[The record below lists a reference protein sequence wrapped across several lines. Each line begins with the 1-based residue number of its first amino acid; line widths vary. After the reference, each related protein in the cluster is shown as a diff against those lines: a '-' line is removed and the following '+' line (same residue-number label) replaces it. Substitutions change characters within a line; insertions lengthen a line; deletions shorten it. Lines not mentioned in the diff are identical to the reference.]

1 MTAIIAAIKDL
12 STTIATYA
20 AVKPSFMPPIIDP
33 ILHEL
38 RTLAQMYQSATPITS
53 PDHQHASTDKDSDD
67 SIRSTS
73 QTASLPRVEPVPDT
87 AVPMD
92 AQPLA
97 LAALNLTEDGRPLTY
112 ALTKKSAF
120 KIEWQKAEDEE
131 IARLLAS
138 HTIRPIH
145 LKDQPANRRADTTY
159 YNPQPKEKCDA
170 AGIKSYRIR
179 GTIGGDR
186 VNYPGPVTARAAD
199 IDVVKIL
206 LNSVLADNAN
216 WLTIDIS
223 DYYLGTPLLRPEY
236 LKIGGKFMSDTAVK
250 TNHLEEYLSN
260 GAILFEV
267 TKGMYGLPQSG
278 LLAQQR
284 LVAHLAVH
292 GYIQHDRVPCLFAHV
307 TNGVTF
313 TLVVDDFGIKYH
325 AKEGVLH
332 LIATLQNLYQIK
344 VDWTGGKYLGLTIDF
359 NEQRTTVSLSM
370 PSYIATL
377 LLRFP
382 TQCTRAST
390 PSIYHPPTY
399 GSHVQ
404 LATTDTSP
412 ELCPAQKT
420 HVQAIVGSLLYYAR
434 AVDPTM
440 LPAVTAV
447 ASAQAHPTQHVLDQ
461 AQRLLAYAATY
472 PDNRIVYNKSDMIL
486 RVQSDASYLSRSHSR

>member
-1 MTAIIAAIKDL
+1 M
-12 STTIATYA
+12 
-20 AVKPSFMPPIIDP
+20 
-33 ILHEL
+33 
-38 RTLAQMYQSATPITS
+38 
-53 PDHQHASTDKDSDD
+53 
-67 SIRSTS
+67 
-73 QTASLPRVEPVPDT
+73 
-87 AVPMD
+87 
-92 AQPLA
+92 
-97 LAALNLTEDGRPLTY
+97 
-112 ALTKKSAF
+112 
-120 KIEWQKAEDEE
+120 
-131 IARLLAS
+131 
-138 HTIRPIH
+138 
-145 LKDQPANRRADTTY
+145 
-159 YNPQPKEKCDA
+159 
-170 AGIKSYRIR
+170 
-179 GTIGGDR
+179 
-186 VNYPGPVTARAAD
+186 
-199 IDVVKIL
+199 
-206 LNSVLADNAN
+206 LADNAN

-236 LKIGGKFMSDTAVK
+236 LKIGKKFISDTAVK
-250 TNHLEEYLSN
+250 TNRLEEYLSN

-267 TKGMYGLPQSG
+267 TKGICGLPHSG

-332 LIATLQNLYQIK
+332 LISRLQNLYQIK
-344 VDWTGGKYLGLTIDF
+344 VNWTGSKYLGLTIDF

-390 PSIYHPPTY
+390 PSIYDHPTY

-404 LATTDTSP
+404 LATTDSSP

-420 HVQAIVGSLLYYAR
+420 HVQAIVSSLLYYAR

-486 RVQSDASYLSRSHSR
+486 RVQSDASYLSRSHSRSVAGGLAYLVNAESRHNKVNRSINSFSSIIDVVVASAAEAEYAALFSAGQLAAGLHTILTALGHLQPPRVLLCDNACAVGLVNDTVKMRRSKSIDMRYHWIKDQVKQTHFNVIWQKGADNLADFFTKPLPASQHQRLMHKLVASPPMSLSPTTTKHNRRALQWRQHMSQSI